1 MYINYSENLKSSRV
15 FKTFFKYSMKTWPI
29 KYWRKTSKC
38 GALLVKKKLNNLPKL
53 LKAAKLEVLM
63 NDLKVQSAQIP
74 KRLHRCLFTWKRRKS
89 MRLSSYIE
97 ALNMDGNTKTF
108 IKELTIRTGQYH
120 SSRLKME
127 TALVVSPHSHGIT
140 GEIGLTASSATT
152 TRFSSISPA
161 PANSPPNTLEKI
173 YTAIHVWVLHLKEVE
188 MGGN

>member
-63 NDLKVQSAQIP
+63 NDLKVQSAPIP
-74 KRLHRCLFTWKRRKS
+74 KRLHRCLFIWKRSKS
-89 MRLSSYIE
+89 MRLSSNIE
-97 ALNMDGNTKTF
+97 ALNMDGIPITF

-120 SSRLKME
+120 SSRFKME
-127 TALVVSPHSHGIT
+127 TALVVSPHSHGMT
-140 GEIGLTASSATT
+140 GDLLTATSATT

-161 PANSPPNTLEKI
+161 PANSPPNTLE
-173 YTAIHVWVLHLKEVE
+173 
-188 MGGN
+188 